1 MGKFIIYLYRIVNY
15 YLYFVIMACFFAIVP
30 NINPNYP
37 LFNAI
42 FKAAGFYLVPPIF
55 GFVISPMIVMVVL
68 ALIMMGLS
76 KIYVKYF
83 ESKEPKVIV
92 MSTEDFMK
100 EIIKNQQNAA
110 NDNTQE
116 TDDKHSES
124 EENKQ

>member
-15 YLYFVIMACFFAIVP
+15 YLYFVIMACFLAIVP
-30 NINPNYP
+30 N
-37 LFNAI
+37 I